1 MGSKKDF
8 VLTHHAR
15 TALAKRRIP
24 VSWVERAL
32 TSPEATEADLLDSTL
47 EHHLLRIPEFGNRVL
62 RVIVNKQSRPWRV
75 FTAFFDRRRK
85 IS

>member
-47 EHHLLRIPEFGNRVL
+47 EHHL
-62 RVIVNKQSRPWRV
+62 
-75 FTAFFDRRRK
+75 
-85 IS
+85 